1 MTFRM
6 TIGRKLFLSHF
17 LAVLL
22 VSGSIGS
29 YFYISASRS
38 VLTGL
43 QDRLKYSA
51 AFISRTIDAAELKGI
66 HNESDVSRPLYVSN
80 LKKLRDFRRMNPD
93 IAYLYIMRRV
103 GEQVYFVIDSDE
115 TEDQA
120 LPGQEYTDIVQT
132 LLKGFTG
139 VSVDDQVYTDEWG
152 SFLSGYS
159 PIKNGMGEFLIG
171 IDMRASE
178 VQEKFSELRLS
189 GIISLVCSI
198 IFAFLFSRYLASRFT
213 VPVNLLISRCKVI
226 AEGRLDEHVDFRT
239 NDEMDNLI
247 GAFNTMSTQLGSS
260 EKNKRDA
267 YDALRQ
273 ARDELEVR
281 VQQRTTDLK
290 EANHKLSNEIAERI
304 HAERALEE
312 AAMTDPLTALLNR
325 RAMME
330 CLTHEVA
337 RNQRDD
343 AHFVLLLADMDHFKE
358 TNDTHGH
365 DVGDRVLIETAKR
378 FKNIIR
384 GQDSVARWGGE
395 EFLILLPDTGLE
407 GGLMAAEKI
416 RGCIADEPFIANGK
430 NLNITLSIGVA
441 GFKPDQPLEDCIKAA
456 DMALYKAKNRGRNRV
471 ECGPINKTV

>member
-1 MTFRM
+1 MMFRM

-29 YFYISASRS
+29 YFYVSASHS
-38 VLTGL
+38 LLKGL

-51 AFISRTIDAAELKGI
+51 AFISRTIDATELKDI
-66 HNESDVSRPLYVSN
+66 YTESDVTSPLYASN

-93 IAYLYIMRRV
+93 VAYLYIMRRV

-115 TEDQA
+115 TKDQA

-132 LLKGFTG
+132 LLDGFTG
-139 VSVDDQVYTDEWG
+139 VTVDDQVYTDEWG

-198 IFAFLFSRYLASRFT
+198 VLAFLFSRYLASRFT

-226 AEGRLDEHVDFRT
+226 AEGQLDEHVEFRT

-247 GAFNTMSTQLGSS
+247 VAFNTMSTQLASS
-260 EKNKRDA
+260 EKKKSDA
-267 YDALRQ
+267 YDALRR
-273 ARDELEVR
+273 ARDELDVR
-281 VQQRTTDLK
+281 VQQRTNDLK
-290 EANHKLSNEIAERI
+290 EANLRLSTEITERI

-312 AAMTDPLTALLNR
+312 AAMTDPLTTVLNR

-330 CLTHEVA
+330 YLTREVA
-337 RNQRDD
+337 RNQRDNT
-343 AHFVLLLADMDHFKE
+343 HFVLLLADLDHFKDI
-358 TNDTHGH
+358 NDSHGH
-365 DVGDRVLIETAKR
+365 DVGDWVLIETAKR

-384 GQDSVARWGGE
+384 GQDAVARWGGE
-395 EFLILLPDTGLE
+395 EFLILLPDTGLK

-416 RGCIADEPFIANGK
+416 RNCIAGEPFIAHGRK
-430 NLNITLSIGVA
+430 LHITVSIGVA
-441 GFKPDQPLEDCIKAA
+441 AFRPDQPLDDCIRAA
-456 DMALYKAKNRGRNRV
+456 DMALYKAKDYGRNRV
-471 ECGPINKTV
+471 ECNSINGIV